1 MKAANLKKMTCM
13 ILLLAGIAGIVP
25 AQKAF
30 LFNDIPAL
38 LAGINDDVRREII
51 LSAEATRTSYN
62 IYYEAELELEDW
74 MINYDFQAVSDQNEK
89 NMPSVFAVE
98 EEEIPLEE
106 WMVQP
111 LLTQLIE
118 VDREKELELENWMIG
133 QDDRVE

>member
-1 MKAANLKKMTCM
+1 M
-13 ILLLAGIAGIVP
+13 LLAGMAGIVQ

-38 LAGINDDVRREII
+38 LAGINDEARREII

-74 MINYDFQAVSDQNEK
+74 MINYDLQAVSDQNEK
-89 NMPSVFAVE
+89 NMPSVFAPE
-98 EEEIPLEE
+98 DEEISLEG

-118 VDREKELELENWMIG
+118 VNKEKELELEDWMIG
-133 QDDRVE
+133 QDERVE